1 MLQKC
6 IRKTEIKSVNY
17 ENYSNASKIENE
29 IRILKD
35 DNYNVDKMEEKYG
48 KFLFEN
54 EILQKWNQRFESD

>member
-6 IRKTEIKSVNY
+6 IRKTETKFVNY
-17 ENYSNASKIENE
+17 ENYLNASKIENE

-54 EILQKWNQRFESD
+54 QILQKWNHRFKSD